1 MNINKKEKRMKKT
14 IVLLLV
20 FLMVLTGTFA
30 SGQNEVA
37 PVVKEEVGTA
47 DNPTVLKVVLKDLSY
62 YVDMLDEMEVRLAL
76 DGIFVRFEPVELQEG
91 SYSDA
96 MGLMLQS
103 GDIPDFM
110 YFQGGDYPFAITQGI
125 LEDFTPYVEN
135 STYIKDQLGD
145 HAIARLENYPYLLWV
160 SSPGNKVPVVR
171 TDWIETMTTAPAL
184 LANPTIDNYYAFLKE
199 LQVSYTNDSSITCQG
214 LKDGLYEIDMLFGQA
229 FGSTTSWVKDSTG
242 NYIYKNVADSELA
255 KLEFYAKLYREGL
268 LDNEYLNK
276 KYKDKEQV
284 FYKGNTGLIMA
295 TQNTVV
301 AKYEKKSK
309 AANGP
314 TAALTVLPPA
324 MGSDGSSYFAA
335 IPVDKETRGW
345 AISKYSNH
353 KQLVFDILDWLAGP
367 NGSMLDQ
374 FGFEGTDYELTAD
387 NKITVLNSSWWPRF
401 HETLKTFN
409 PNLSS
414 EGETPLFAYPI
425 MKVGTQMVED
435 HSVLDNAF
443 MIPEDFITDW
453 DAATQIYNEFTA
465 DFVSGKKTREDW
477 DSFVKEWY
485 SMGGSSVT
493 EYANSMLD

>member
-1 MNINKKEKRMKKT
+1 MKKT

-20 FLMVLTGTFA
+20 FLMVMTSAFA
-30 SGQNEVA
+30 SAQKEVA

-47 DNPTVLKVVLKDLSY
+47 DKPTVLKVVLKDLSY
-62 YVDMLDEMEVRLAL
+62 YVDMLDQMEEKLAL
-76 DGIFVRFEPVELQEG
+76 DGIFVSFEPVELQEG

-125 LEDFTPYVEN
+125 LEDFTPYVAN
-135 STYIKDQLGD
+135 STYIKDQLGA
-145 HAIARLENYPYLLWV
+145 HSMARLENYPYLLWV

-184 LANPTIDNYYAFLKE
+184 MANPTTDNYYAFLKE
-199 LQVSYTNDSSITCQG
+199 LQTSYTHDSAITCQG
-214 LKDGLYEIDMLFGQA
+214 LKDGLYEMDMLFGQA
-229 FGSTTSWVKDSTG
+229 FGTNQSWIKDASG
-242 NYIYKNVADSELA
+242 DFIYKNVADSELA
-255 KLEFYAKLYREGL
+255 KLEFYAKLYKEGL

-301 AKYEKKSK
+301 AKYEKKSI

-314 TAALTVLPPA
+314 TAELTVLPPA
-324 MGSDGSSYFAA
+324 MGVDGSSYFRA

-345 AISKYSNH
+345 AMSKYSNN
-353 KQLVFDILDWLAGP
+353 KQLVFDIFDWLAGP
-367 NGSMLDQ
+367 KGTMLDQ
-374 FGFEGTDYELTAD
+374 FGYEGIDYELTSD
-387 NKITVLNSSWWPRF
+387 NKVSVLTSSWWPRF
-401 HETLKTFN
+401 HETLKSFN
-409 PNLSS
+409 PELDPS
-414 EGETPLFAYPI
+414 GAVPLFAYPI
-425 MKVGTQMVED
+425 MKVATTMIED
-435 HSVLDNAF
+435 HTILDNAF
-443 MIPEDFITDW
+443 MIPEDYITDW

-465 DFVSGKKTREDW
+465 DFVSGKKTRADW
-477 DSFVKEWY
+477 ASYVKEWY
-485 SMGGSSVT
+485 AMGGSSVT
-493 EYANSMLD
+493 EYANSELN